1 MAFKIGVIGCGGI
14 AFNMH
19 GPAYRKY
26 ADLHDD
32 TVLAA
37 CCDIDAAKMSEF
49 KKQFGFRAGYTDYKE
64 MLKIEKPDLVCLNVP
79 VHLTSPMACDI
90 LRAGFPLI
98 LEKPPGRNREEVL
111 AILDAAEKG
120 KAAHMVAF
128 NRRFNPV
135 ITALREELKNNFR
148 PDEIQTLQCEFY
160 RVNRR
165 DSDFSTTA
173 IHGIDTLRFI
183 ADADYEEIH
192 FYYQDLPFAG
202 EGVRNIF
209 MQGRFTS
216 GAFAQLRFCPM
227 TGVRVERI
235 TVMVKDSSYFAMLP
249 YNDSIDSPGKLLHY
263 RRDKLEKKISGE
275 SLTGGSTEIFE
286 TNGFY
291 NEDAAFFDAVKNNLV
306 PPSQLSTTL
315 QSVELEDCIRRRVPV
330 YHIE

>member
-14 AFNMH
+14 AVTMH
-19 GPAYRKY
+19 GPAYKKY
-26 ADLHDD
+26 AGLHGD

-37 CCDIDAAKMSEF
+37 CCDIDAAKAAEF
-49 KKQFGFRAGYTDYKE
+49 KERFGFRASYTDYHE

-79 VHLTSPMACDI
+79 VHLTCRMACEI
-90 LRAGFPLI
+90 LLAGFPLI

-111 AILDAAEKG
+111 AIMDAAEKG
-120 KAAHMVAF
+120 KVPHMVAF

-135 ITALREELKNNFR
+135 IVALTEDLRNNFR

-183 ADADYEEIH
+183 ADADYEEIN
-192 FYYQDLPFAG
+192 FYYQELPQAG
-202 EGVRNIF
+202 EGVCNIF

-235 TVMVKDSSYFAMLP
+235 TVMAKNSSYFALLP
-249 YNDSIDSPGKLLHY
+249 YNDSVDSPGKLLHY
-263 RRDKLEKKISGE
+263 REDKLEKEISGE
-275 SLTGGSTEIFE
+275 ILTGGGIGIFE

-291 NEDAAFFDAVKNNLV
+291 NEDAAFFDAVKNNRT
-306 PPSQLSTTL
+306 PPSPVSTTL

-330 YHIE
+330 YRKQ